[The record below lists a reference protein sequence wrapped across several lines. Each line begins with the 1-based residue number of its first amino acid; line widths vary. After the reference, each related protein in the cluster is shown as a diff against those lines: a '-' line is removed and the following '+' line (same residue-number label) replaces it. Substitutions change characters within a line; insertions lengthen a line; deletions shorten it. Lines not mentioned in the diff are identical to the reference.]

1 MVLKRANQLLVEYSF
16 IAPIVIFLV
25 LFIAYPIFLNIRISF
40 QDLKAANL
48 LRGDVDWVGFAN
60 YQRILS
66 DPLVRK
72 AAEHLISFTM
82 ASLTFQIPIG
92 LGLALFFRQNFLGS
106 TWMRGMFLIAWTTP
120 IIVVGAIFRWMFDGQ
135 FGVLNW
141 LAVNLGLA
149 QENIGWLTDLNT
161 VLPTLIIINIWLGIP
176 FNMALILAG
185 LQGLPEDVY
194 EAATV
199 DGASRRQQ
207 FWYIT
212 LPLLRPTLLAVFL
225 LGLIFTLRS
234 FDLIWA
240 TTQGGPFDASH
251 VLSTVAYRRI
261 FQQFLF
267 GEGAAI
273 LNVLFLVLLGI
284 AILYVWRIQGEETE

>member
-1 MVLKRANQLLVEYSF
+1 MKRTNQLLVEYSF

-48 LRGDVDWVGFAN
+48 LRGDVDWIGFVN

-72 AAEHLISFTM
+72 AAEHLILFTTG
-82 ASLTFQIPIG
+82 SLLFQIPIG

-106 TWMRGMFLIAWTTP
+106 QWMRGLFLIAWTTP
-120 IIVVGAIFRWMFDGQ
+120 IIVVGAVFRWMFDGQ
-135 FGVLNW
+135 FGVINW
-141 LAVNLGLA
+141 LVINLGLA
-149 QENIGWLTDLNT
+149 QENVEWLTGLNT

-199 DGASRRQQ
+199 DGASRQQQ

-284 AILYVWRIQGEETE
+284 ATLYVWRIRAEESE

>member
-1 MVLKRANQLLVEYSF
+1 MLRRTNQRLVEYSF
-16 IAPIVIFLV
+16 IAPIVIFLA

-48 LRGDVDWVGFAN
+48 LRGDVDWVGYAN

-72 AAEHLISFTM
+72 AAEHLLVFTSG
-82 ASLTFQIPIG
+82 SLAFQIPIG
-92 LGLALFFRQNFLGS
+92 LALALFYRQNFLGS
-106 TWMRGMFLIAWTTP
+106 KWMRGLFLIAWTTP
-120 IIVVGAIFRWMFDGQ
+120 IIVVGAVFRWMFDGQ
-135 FGVLNW
+135 FGVINW
-141 LAVNLGLA
+141 LAVNFGLA
-149 QENIGWLTDLNT
+149 QTNIQWLTNLNS

-199 DGASRRQQ
+199 DGASKQQQ

-273 LNVLFLVLLGI
+273 LNILFLVLLGI
-284 AILYVWRIQGEETE
+284 AVLYVWRIRAEEAE